1 MTTTKIPSPTSHV
14 RFGHARADITP
25 PVGIYHRL
33 WGAATH
39 DRSTGVHRPLFG
51 DVMVFMPVDGST
63 RTLIR
68 AQLDL
73 CGLVRGQHEDLTRA
87 LSEAGGV
94 SPDHV
99 VITYSHTHSS
109 GWFVPDRLGFP
120 GGELILPYLQELR
133 SKLQDTCRRALA
145 SVQEVYIA
153 YASGRCDM
161 AANRDGYDDALG
173 GHVCGFNPDATAD
186 ETVLVGRI
194 TAPSG
199 GLCGTLV
206 NYACHPT
213 TLAWEN
219 TLISPDYV
227 GAMREE
233 VERATGASCVF
244 LQGACGDLGPKEGFV
259 GDGAVADRNGRQLA
273 HAALSALASLGP
285 PGTDFAYQGPV
296 ISGATLGAWARV
308 PFSDER
314 LRQVSRFS
322 GGAFSVN
329 LPLKPRPDRASL
341 QTDLERWEA
350 RQLEADDAGDAVADH
365 PRLGLLVRA
374 DAAPP
379 EAGLLDDLATA
390 APVFLAIYSAARQ
403 READDA
409 GDAVAARDCGAR
421 AERARRWLARLTD
434 LPDGPTCPVQFS
446 VHRLGDAVWVTSGG
460 EPYNVLQVELRR
472 RFPGLPLLFSPLA
485 SGLQVAYLLPRDRY
499 GRGLYQEEPSP
510 LAPGCLER
518 LTEAIAEK
526 IEEIAK

>member
-1 MTTTKIPSPTSHV
+1 MKKRIPSPTSRL

-51 DVMVFMPVDGST
+51 DVMAFGPVDGPPAP
-63 RTLIR
+63 LIR

-73 CGLVRGQHEDLTRA
+73 CGLVKSQHEDLVRA

-94 SPDHV
+94 SPDRV
-99 VITYSHTHSS
+99 ALTYSHTHSS
-109 GWFVPDRLGFP
+109 GWFVPDRFGFP
-120 GGELILPYLQELR
+120 GGELILPYLKGLGAKLR
-133 SKLQDTCRRALA
+133 DTCRRAVA
-145 SVQEVYIA
+145 SVQEAYIT

-161 AANRDGYDDALG
+161 AANRDAYDEEFG
-173 GHVCGFNPDATAD
+173 GHVCGFNPDSPAD
-186 ETVLVGRI
+186 ETVIVGRI

-199 GLCGTLV
+199 DLLGDLV

-233 VERATGASCVF
+233 VERATGAPCIF

-259 GDGAVADRNGRQLA
+259 GDTAVADRNGRQLA
-273 HAALSALASLGP
+273 YAALSALASLGP

-296 ISGATLGAWARV
+296 ISGATLGTWARV
-308 PFSDER
+308 PFTDGR

-322 GGAFSVN
+322 GGIFFVD

-341 QTDLERWEA
+341 QADLEGWE
-350 RQLEADDAGDAVADH
+350 
-365 PRLGLLVRA
+365 
-374 DAAPP
+374 
-379 EAGLLDDLATA
+379 
-390 APVFLAIYSAARQ
+390 ARQ
-403 READDA
+403 READAA
-409 GDAVAARDCGAR
+409 GDAVTARDCGAR

-460 EPYNVLQVELRR
+460 EPYNILQVELRR
-472 RFPGLPLLFSPLA
+472 RFPGLVLLFSPLA
-485 SGLQVAYLLPRDRY
+485 SGLQVAYLLPADRY
-499 GRGLYQEEPSP
+499 GKGLYQEEPSP
-510 LAPGCLER
+510 LAPGCLEM
-518 LTEAIAEK
+518 LTEAISEK
-526 IEEIAK
+526 IEELKIED

>member
-1 MTTTKIPSPTSHV
+1 MTTTKIPSPTSRL

-173 GHVCGFNPDATAD
+173 GHVCGFNPDAPAD

-350 RQLEADDAGDAVADH
+350 RQ
-365 PRLGLLVRA
+365 
-374 DAAPP
+374 
-379 EAGLLDDLATA
+379 
-390 APVFLAIYSAARQ
+390 